1 MSSLRNA
8 VSRRAHKERAQ
19 PWVNWIP
26 LIEPFVYMIILHLL
40 AMADLCFLFLFSQAF
55 KEEIWASWK
64 AQGLCRACTSIPQK
78 GADFAGK
85 VTDFVLLFSWCLA
98 DSQNQKN
105 YIIYTYTY
113 IPVNGLLFSFV
124 FSLQKLKEKA
134 AFRNPDEFYFR
145 MIKTRNVDGVHKLE

>member
-40 AMADLCFLFLFSQAF
+40 AMADLCFLFVFSQAF

-98 DSQNQKN
+98 DSQNQKKLYL
-105 YIIYTYTY
+105 YIHIHIY
-113 IPVNGLLFSFV
+113 LLMGYYSHLYF
-124 FSLQKLKEKA
+124 LC
-134 AFRNPDEFYFR
+134 RNLRRKQLSETQMNFTSGWSKQE
-145 MIKTRNVDGVHKLE
+145 MLMESIN